1 MTSLKPVCAVAV
13 NVAEVKPARDTVD
26 WTYQVTVVDDGV
38 GDGVGAPVTAVEAAM
53 VAAATEAGWLAVV
66 RVNAT
71 VRDAR
76 FAAWFALAFVR
87 PVATVTVQGTL
98 AGALFVA
105 TVKTTLAPAWPWD
118 ARTAVNADWEVYVVV
133 PPQVV
138 AVPQP
143 LEVPTVAVRAPLVP
157 LMLGRTR
164 VILLVVA
171 TRKLAVKPYETE
183 VAVL

>member
-1 MTSLKPVCAVAV
+1 MAV
-13 NVAEVKPARDTVD
+13 NVAAVKPARDTVD

-38 GDGVGAPVTAVEAAM
+38 GDGVGAPVTAVEVVM
-53 VAAATEAGWLAVV
+53 DAAATEAGPLAVWLV
-66 RVNAT
+66 ERVNAT

-118 ARTAVNADWEVYVVV
+118 ARTAVNVDWEAYVVV